1 MRTRSPRPAA
11 WAIGFGPFGAV
22 ARAGFPPTQRRPIA
36 NLARG
41 KVRAFGPLKVAA
53 SGTKTPPQ
61 NRRSLPNHRRGL
73 KGNAPGERGM
83 SRLFSVGPT
92 GQPFAGRT
100 VGPLDRCTVTTVL
113 RSPGRCPELGELGEC
128 ASLSGQPSLRR
139 HGAGGGGEMLEQ
151 GRLSGQPSPRRH
163 GAGGG
168 AEMLEQGRL
177 SGQPSLRRHG
187 AGGGGEML
195 SRERGGR
202 SGQPSLRR
210 HGAGGGGET
219 LSGGPAVAGELERG
233 GGGRSGQSSR
243 RRHGAGGGVETL
255 SGGPAVAGGTCAGR
269 EGGRY
274 RPFIFPARATG

>member
-1 MRTRSPRPAA
+1 MEAVLDRVALTLDERSCPEGAELDSPGQRPGTKADAAPHKAQRAVTPGDASHGPLGLWDRIMRTRSPRPAA

-61 NRRSLPNHRRGL
+61 NRRSFPNHRRGL

-83 SRLFSVGPT
+83 SRVFSVGPT

-100 VGPLDRCTVTTVL
+100 VCPLDRCTVTTVL

-151 GRLSGQPSPRRH
+151 GRLSGQPS
-163 GAGGG
+163 
-168 AEMLEQGRL
+168 
-177 SGQPSLRRHG
+177 
-187 AGGGGEML
+187 
-195 SRERGGR
+195 
-202 SGQPSLRR
+202 LRR

-219 LSGGPAVAGELERG
+219 LSAGPAVAW
-233 GGGRSGQSSR
+233 
-243 RRHGAGGGVETL
+243 GA
-255 SGGPAVAGGTCAGR
+255 
-269 EGGRY
+269 
-274 RPFIFPARATG
+274 